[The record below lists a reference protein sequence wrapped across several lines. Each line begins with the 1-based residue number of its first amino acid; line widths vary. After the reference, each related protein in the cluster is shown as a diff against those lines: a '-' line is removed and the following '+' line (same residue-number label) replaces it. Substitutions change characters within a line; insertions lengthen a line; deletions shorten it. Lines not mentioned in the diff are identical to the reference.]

1 MFKDAEALKQNSRQ
15 KDSVLFDSF
24 NRNRFDFPVFDSG
37 MFFPDDFSRSEFNIF
52 PIRSARYCN
61 FYCISLFGNFI
72 SDFKLSGFH

>member
-1 MFKDAEALKQNSRQ
+1 MFKDAEVLKQNSRQ

-24 NRNRFDFPVFDSG
+24 NRNRFDFPVFNPG
-37 MFFPDDFSRSEFNIF
+37 VLFPDDFSRSEFYIF
-52 PIRSARYCN
+52 PIRSTRYRN